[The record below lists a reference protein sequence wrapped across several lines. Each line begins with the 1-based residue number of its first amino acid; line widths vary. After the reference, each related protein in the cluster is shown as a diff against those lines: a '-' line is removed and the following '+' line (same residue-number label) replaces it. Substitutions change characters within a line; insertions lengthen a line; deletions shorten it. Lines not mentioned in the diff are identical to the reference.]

1 MPVVLHIVYSGLGGI
16 ASVFFSLA
24 EAASDDQYDHAVAFY
39 GIEPLVPDYR
49 ERCELLGV
57 TQRFFQRRPHFDPV
71 VNGRLFEW
79 MEELQPAAIIVHL
92 PRALGPAVRFRRRYP
107 ATCIIGVEHHPNVL
121 KRIIDWID
129 SVRFARQCDHVVY
142 LTTVYRREVARR
154 LGRLFAPERSVVIP
168 NGIST
173 TTFHPADAKD
183 PTECRTS
190 GRGIL
195 IGMCSRLSA
204 QKDILT
210 LLQALSLARRSPGSE
225 YLTLSLAGDGPQRAL
240 LEQEA
245 ARLDLKEAVHFE
257 GFLAEA
263 ELVTWFQQL
272 DIYVHATLSETMS
285 TSVMQA
291 LASGL
296 PCIASDISGMDE
308 LVPEHVGRRVP
319 PGDAPALCAVLIE
332 LAEDADCRERLG
344 VAARVFAC
352 ERLSRERAW
361 ADYRALIEG
370 RYEELSSNTESSNAL
385 K

>member
-24 EAASDDQYDHAVAFY
+24 EAASDDQYEHAVAFY
-39 GIEPLVPDYR
+39 GIEPLMPDYR

-57 TQRFFQRRPHFDPV
+57 KQRYFQRRPRFDPL
-71 VNGRLFEW
+71 VNRRLFEW

-92 PRALGPAVRFRRRYP
+92 PRALAPAVRFRRKHP
-107 ATCIIGVEHHPNVL
+107 ATLIIGVEHNANAL
-121 KRIIDWID
+121 KRLIDWID

-142 LTTVYRREVARR
+142 LTSVYRREVAQR
-154 LGRLFAPERSVVIP
+154 LGRLFAPEKSVVIP

-173 TTFHPADAKD
+173 ATFHPADAKD
-183 PTECRTS
+183 ATESRTS
-190 GRGIL
+190 GGVIL

-210 LLQALSLARRSPGSE
+210 LLQALSLARRLPAGE
-225 YLTLSLAGDGPQRAL
+225 RLTLSLAGDGPQRAL

-245 ARLDLKEAVHFE
+245 VRLDLEDAVRFE

-272 DIYVHATLSETMS
+272 DMYVHATLWETMS

-308 LVPEHVGRRVP
+308 LVPEQVGRRVP
-319 PGDAPALCAVLIE
+319 PVDAPALCAALIE
-332 LAEDADCRERLG
+332 LAVDAACRERLG
-344 VAARVFAC
+344 IAARLFAC

-370 RYEELSSNTESSNAL
+370 